1 MKRFNVDVVVFDL
14 DGTLIDSK
22 EDIANS
28 LNHTFNEV
36 GYDPVPLKVIEG
48 YVGNG
53 IVPLIRKAAESEGRP
68 EKEEEIKT
76 LFRERYWAHLLDK
89 TRLYPGV
96 EETLDKLE
104 GKYMMGLVSN
114 KPERFTKKIVEGLGL
129 SPYFMG
135 AVYGGD
141 TLKVKKPDPSALYE
155 IAKKY
160 GAPPSRILMVGDS
173 AVDIKTGRNAGAHA
187 IGVTYGFRSV
197 KELEEAGADM
207 LIDRFHEL
215 LEIL

>member
-53 IVPLIRKAAESEGRP
+53 IVPLIRMAVESNGHP
-68 EKEEEIKT
+68 EKEEEVTT

-96 EETLDKLE
+96 EETLGKLDE
-104 GKYMMGLVSN
+104 NTKWGWSLTSRNGMQRGL
-114 KPERFTKKIVEGLGL
+114 
-129 SPYFMG
+129 
-135 AVYGGD
+135 
-141 TLKVKKPDPSALYE
+141 
-155 IAKKY
+155 
-160 GAPPSRILMVGDS
+160 
-173 AVDIKTGRNAGAHA
+173 
-187 IGVTYGFRSV
+187 
-197 KELEEAGADM
+197 
-207 LIDRFHEL
+207 
-215 LEIL
+215 